1 MRVWSNGR
9 IPACQ
14 AGDTSPILVARS
26 KKFQMNQDKLKAF
39 LYLLMR
45 DEVVPG
51 IVAGLVKSV
60 MTKPFDGKVEYS
72 NQHLENYAA
81 ELASHL
87 TKENS

>member
-39 LYLLMR
+39 LYLSPVLLL
-45 DEVVPG
+45 DW
-51 IVAGLVKSV
+51 
-60 MTKPFDGKVEYS
+60 
-72 NQHLENYAA
+72 
-81 ELASHL
+81 
-87 TKENS
+87 